1 MSLITNPPHILN
13 KEGKVMPS
21 ALIPFCSVGSVL
33 KGRHMPNMS
42 LPVCDLFDPVVLD
55 GKLCYQMDMAK
66 KMPKDSTVQS
76 NGLAMIIDANIEKSV
91 SKKIERNEINNLKNL
106 DVREASVETEN
117 LFEVHVGTLARYHAY
132 GPGNYILTSVKQMS
146 ATEGF
151 LAMSKKKRECEKE
164 KFEACQKRLFQERI
178 KECGCTPQSL
188 VPSLQDQTQV
198 QYQKIYIRSI
208 YFSGNCM
215 LSSWA

>member
-1 MSLITNPPHILN
+1 MINNPPHVLN

-33 KGRHMPNMS
+33 KGKVLPNIS

-66 KMPKDSTVQS
+66 KMPKESTVQG
-76 NGLAMIIDANIEKSV
+76 NGLALIIDANIEKSV
-91 SKKIERNEINNLKNL
+91 SKKIERNEIKNLKSL

-117 LFEVHVGTLARYHAY
+117 LFEVHIGTLAPYSAF
-132 GPGNYILTSVKQMS
+132 GPGKYILSAVKQMS

-151 LAMSKKKRECEKE
+151 LAMSKEKRECEKE
-164 KFEACQKRLFQERI
+164 KFEACQKRLFQEGV
-178 KECGCTPQSL
+178 KQCGCTPQSL

-198 QYQKIYIRSI
+198 RYQKIYIRSI